1 MAGELV
7 PVAPAIDRMA
17 AALELVD
24 GLAREARL
32 DVQRVARL
40 AQAEAARQPARPGER
55 LLDVLPEVDHRDVG
69 LQVDLRLAVGAH
81 AAQYCPE
88 LFRSEERRVGREGR
102 HGRAR
107 RE

>member
-1 MAGELV
+1 MPGELV
-7 PVAPAIDRMA
+7 PVAPAVDRMA
-17 AALELVD
+17 AALELVY

-40 AQAEAARQPARPGER
+40 AQPEAARQPARPGER

-81 AAQYCPE
+81 AAQHRPE
-88 LFRSEERRVGREGR
+88 LFVLERQRSDQRVQRY
-102 HGRAR
+102 
-107 RE
+107 